1 MQMLDSD
8 IAKRDKNQNQ
18 QQFSVGNRSLH
29 VEQYPFLTEFSEL
42 ISNVSIKVLKD
53 ILLSPEQKMVAEI
66 RYQADMS
73 KKLLYDE
80 YEPREKEIRH
90 YYEASLLIDHRR
102 QWDEHRKSANIKQ
115 DSLLE

>member
-1 MQMLDSD
+1 MLDSD
-8 IAKRDKNQNQ
+8 ITKRYKNQNQ

-29 VEQYPFLTEFSEL
+29 VEKYPFLTEFSEL
-42 ISNVSIKVLKD
+42 ISNVSIKVLKN

-66 RYQADMS
+66 RYQADRS
-73 KKLLYDE
+73 KKLPNEE
-80 YEPREKEIRH
+80 YGASETKIRD
-90 YYEASLLIDHRR
+90 YYEASLLIDHKR

>member
-1 MQMLDSD
+1 MSTNNAEGQH
-8 IAKRDKNQNQ
+8 NQNQ
-18 QQFSVGNRSLH
+18 EELGVCNRSSH
-29 VEQYPFLTEFSEL
+29 ENQYPFLTEFSEL
-42 ISNVSIKVLKD
+42 ISNVSIKILKD

-66 RYQADMS
+66 RYQADKS